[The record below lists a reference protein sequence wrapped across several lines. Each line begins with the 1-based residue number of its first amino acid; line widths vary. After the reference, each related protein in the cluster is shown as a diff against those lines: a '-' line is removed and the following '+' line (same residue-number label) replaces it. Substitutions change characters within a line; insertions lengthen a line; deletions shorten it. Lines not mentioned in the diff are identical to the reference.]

1 MSERPCILIVEDE
14 PRYVRLLRANLE
26 SLGYEVASVATG
38 QEVERDL
45 PALAPSLVILDLMLP
60 DVDGFEVCERVRAVS
75 DVPIIVLTARVQQA
89 DVVRGLKL
97 GADDY
102 VTKPFDMEELL
113 ARIEAVLRRSASASV
128 RAEDQEFS
136 VGDLMINFA
145 ERRVKVAGS
154 EIPLTRTEYR
164 LLSELARHAGRV
176 LVADHLLSA
185 VWGREYR
192 GEYRSLHLYVSRLRR
207 KLGDTSR
214 SPRYIVTRYGVGYA
228 LRRPG
233 VAGEPVAS

>member
-26 SLGYEVASVATG
+26 SLGYDVASASSG
-38 QEVERDL
+38 QDIERE
-45 PALAPSLVILDLMLP
+45 LACTMPSLVVLDLMLP
-60 DVDGFEVCERVRAVS
+60 DIDGFEVCERIRAVS
-75 DVPIIVLTARVQQA
+75 DVPLIVLTARAQQS
-89 DVVRGLKL
+89 DIVRGLKL

-113 ARIEAVLRRSASASV
+113 ARIEAVLRRRASTGV
-128 RAEDQEFS
+128 RAEDQEFA
-136 VGDLMINFA
+136 VGDLVVNFA
-145 ERRVKVAGS
+145 ERRVKIAGR

-164 LLSELARHAGRV
+164 LLAELARHAGRV

-207 KLGDTSR
+207 KLGDPSR
-214 SPRYIVTRYGVGYA
+214 HPRYIITRYGIGYA

-233 VAGEPVAS
+233 AEGEPLAS

>member
-1 MSERPCILIVEDE
+1 MSERTGILLIEDE

-26 SLGYEVASVATG
+26 SLGYDIASMQSG
-38 QEVERDL
+38 QQIERE
-45 PALAPSLVILDLMLP
+45 LAGLRPSLVILDLMLP
-60 DVDGFEVCERVRAVS
+60 DVDGFEVCERIRAVS
-75 DVPIIVLTARVQQA
+75 DVPIIVLTARAQQA
-89 DVVRGLKL
+89 DIVRGLKL

-113 ARIEAVLRRSASASV
+113 ARIEAVLRRRSSAGV
-128 RAEDQEFS
+128 RAEDQEFRA
-136 VGDLMINFA
+136 GDLVVNFA
-145 ERRVKVAGS
+145 ERRVKIGEH

-164 LLSELARHAGRV
+164 LLAELARHAGRV

-207 KLGDTSR
+207 KLGDTSHK
-214 SPRYIVTRYGVGYA
+214 PRYIVTRYGVGYA

-233 VAGEPVAS
+233 AADEPLAS